1 MQANKQLIVKIENDP
16 FINRRLVYRKT
27 SFEKESADLLSLTD
41 KPLNLTT
48 FHKNISKKKGRGEGL
63 AR

>member
-1 MQANKQLIVKIENDP
+1 M
-16 FINRRLVYRKT
+16 YRKT

-48 FHKNISKKKGRGEGL
+48 FHKNISKKKGRGGGL
-63 AR
+63 AQQGGGQKMFIFSGGGGGCIL

>member
-1 MQANKQLIVKIENDP
+1 M
-16 FINRRLVYRKT
+16 YRKT

-48 FHKNISKKKGRGEGL
+48 FHKNISKKKGRGGGL